1 MSVKQI
7 ADVHDAQLVCIEY
20 LPEKSI
26 RIDFLKVD
34 NTKKSLLMTG
44 VKFFFCNQLLEGN
57 TVLSVDVLA
66 TEEHLTKD
74 LAYFVEREGRSQWVR
89 RLKKTIA
96 DENLCMLL
104 LDSSY
109 GAELARV
116 RGSHMRSYIEAALTA
131 LAILSVAACATTPPK
146 GTNLLEAAVPVSV
159 CQVLADPARYNHKLI
174 KVAGVLDHGFEG
186 FVLSD
191 AACSRGGDAIW
202 LEYGGKRG
210 SGTVLREGLRPIE
223 IARAALRLTEYQLQ
237 SLTIQSSSGLDRLI
251 QNRKSVSASATIV
264 GRYFAGELDGNY
276 SVPDPG
282 APSLGRIR
290 SSWIFHVARDSA
302 SCISSSKLE

>member
-66 TEEHLTKD
+66 TEEHTDKGFGLLCRARGPRPIGSPLTRKQ
-74 LAYFVEREGRSQWVR
+74 F
-89 RLKKTIA
+89 A
-96 DENLCMLL
+96 DETLCMLL

-109 GAELARV
+109 GAELRLRV

-131 LAILSVAACATTPPK
+131 LAILSVAACAATTPPK

-174 KVAGVLDHGFEG
+174 KVAGVFRPTA
-186 FVLSD
+186 S
-191 AACSRGGDAIW
+191 
-202 LEYGGKRG
+202 K
-210 SGTVLREGLRPIE
+210 GL
-223 IARAALRLTEYQLQ
+223 
-237 SLTIQSSSGLDRLI
+237 
-251 QNRKSVSASATIV
+251 
-264 GRYFAGELDGNY
+264 F
-276 SVPDPG
+276 
-282 APSLGRIR
+282 
-290 SSWIFHVARDSA
+290 
-302 SCISSSKLE
+302 